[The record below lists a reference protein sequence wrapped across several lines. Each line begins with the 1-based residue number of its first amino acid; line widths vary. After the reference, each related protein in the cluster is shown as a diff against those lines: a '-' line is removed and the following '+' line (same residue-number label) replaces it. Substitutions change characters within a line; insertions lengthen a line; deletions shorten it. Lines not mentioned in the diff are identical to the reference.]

1 MSILKVLIPTITV
14 FFTSNHLERQD
25 LRTRWFVK
33 WPLCSDKTM
42 IPSLEKARAVFQDGS
57 LRGALD
63 DPISDSGAS
72 R

>member
-25 LRTRWFVK
+25 LRTRW

-57 LRGALD
+57 LRGALN